1 MSLEY
6 INKLVDID
14 KYYLYYEYQPI
25 LSSDNL
31 KQLRQEIKKKKSSQ
45 KRHKNVCCTF
55 WNK

>member
-6 INKLVDID
+6 INELVDID

-31 KQLRQEIKKKKSSQ
+31 KQLRQEIKKKSYHPK
-45 KRHKNVCCTF
+45 KT
-55 WNK
+55 